1 MISFWGELKRR
12 NVVRVAIAY
21 AVVAWLLLQVADVV
35 LNNIEAPTWVFQAI
49 LLLLAIGFP
58 LALIFAWA
66 FELTPEGI
74 KKEKDV
80 DRSNSVTPV
89 TGRNLDYF
97 IIATLAIAVV
107 FLLVDRANMGVS
119 RDDSASS
126 TDQTS
131 ERSAEPAAT
140 ELGPKVAVLPF
151 DNLSGDS
158 TQVFFSDGLSEDI
171 SNALSRFKDI
181 RVIPA
186 SLTLAHRNS
195 TGLSAVGDELGADYV
210 IGGSVRLTPAAIRI
224 SARLIDVSSST
235 QLWGETYDRELST
248 SNLFD
253 IQSDVAQRVVTA
265 IADSSGVLSR
275 VGQHQLASQATDSLE
290 AYECVLR
297 GYAYLTIHTAETHLA
312 ARECLEQAVQL
323 DPEYADAWAHLGY
336 IYREEDQHNRNLEPN
351 ALERALSASKRAI
364 ELDGS
369 NPMARFAMSMT
380 KFSLGDF
387 NAGMSEAEK
396 MISLNPNDASKIA
409 ALAIYFVTAGYV
421 DRGVELVSWAESLLP
436 SPPRWFQLAY
446 ASAHYQSGKYDQVI
460 EELSRWDE
468 EGNDV
473 QWHIHKAAALGQM
486 GKTSEANRELD
497 RIFELFPRF
506 AEDPIGELRKFLLT
520 EDVVRKYYDGLKKAG
535 LQVELAE
542 KA

>member
-1 MISFWGELKRR
+1 MTSFWGELKRR

-80 DRSNSVTPV
+80 DRSNSITPAI
-89 TGRNLDYF
+89 GRKFDFF
-97 IIATLAIAVV
+97 IIAALAVAVV

-119 RDDSASS
+119 RDDSAIS
-126 TDQTS
+126 T
-131 ERSAEPAAT
+131 A
-140 ELGPKVAVLPF
+140 LGPKVAVLPF

-158 TQVFFSDGLSEDI
+158 TQDYFSDGLSEDI
-171 SNALSRFKDI
+171 STALSRFKDI

-186 SLTLAHRNS
+186 SLTMAYRD
-195 TGLSAVGDELGADYV
+195 TAELSAVGDELGAAYV
-210 IGGSVRLTPAAIRI
+210 IGGSVRLTPETIRI
-224 SARLIDVSSST
+224 SARLIGVSSSE
-235 QLWGETYDRELST
+235 QLWGETYDRDLSAA
-248 SNLFD
+248 NLFD

-275 VGQHQLASQATDSLE
+275 VGQHQLVSQTTDSLE

-297 GYAYLTIHTAETHLA
+297 GYAYLSIHTTETHLA
-312 ARECLEQAVQL
+312 ARECLERAVRL
-323 DPEYADAWAHLGY
+323 DPGYADAWAHLGY
-336 IYREEDQHNRNLEPN
+336 IYREEDQHNRNVLPKP
-351 ALERALSASKRAI
+351 LERALSATQRAI
-364 ELDGS
+364 ELDAS
-369 NPMARFAMSMT
+369 NPMARYAMAMT
-380 KFSLGDF
+380 KFSLGDLS
-387 NAGMSEAEK
+387 AGFSEAEK

-409 ALAIYFVTAGYV
+409 GIAVYFVTAGYV
-421 DRGVELVSWAESLLP
+421 DRGVELASWAESSLP
-436 SPPRWFQLAY
+436 SPPIWLHMTY
-446 ASAHYQSGKYDQVI
+446 ASAHYQSGDYDQVI

-468 EGNDV
+468 EGNEL

-497 RIFELFPRF
+497 RIYELFPAF
-506 AEDPIGELRKFLLT
+506 AEDPIRELRKFLLT
-520 EDVVRKYYDGLKKAG
+520 EDLVRKYYDGLKKAG

>member
-1 MISFWGELKRR
+1 MTSFWVELKRR
-12 NVVRVAIAY
+12 NVVRVAVAY

-80 DRSNSVTPV
+80 DRSNSITPV
-89 TGRNLDYF
+89 TGRKFDFF
-97 IIATLAIAVV
+97 IIAALAIAVV

-126 TDQTS
+126 TAQTS
-131 ERSAEPAAT
+131 ERSA
-140 ELGPKVAVLPF
+140 GPKVAVLPF

-158 TQVFFSDGLSEDI
+158 TQDYFSDGLSEDI
-171 SNALSRFKDI
+171 SIALSRFKDI

-186 SLTLAHRNS
+186 SMTLSYRNA
-195 TGLSAVGDELGADYV
+195 TELGAVGDDLGAAYI
-210 IGGSVRLTPAAIRI
+210 IGGSVRLTPETIRI

-248 SNLFD
+248 ANLFD
-253 IQSDVAQRVVTA
+253 IQSEVAQRVVAA

-275 VGQHQLASQATDSLE
+275 VGQHQLASQTTDSLK

-297 GYAYLTIHTAETHLA
+297 GYAYLTIHNTETHLA
-312 ARECLEQAVQL
+312 ARECLEQAVQI

-336 IYREEDQHNRNLEPN
+336 IYREEIHHTRNLEPD
-351 ALERALSASKRAI
+351 ALERALSASQRAI

-369 NPMARFAMSMT
+369 NPMARFAMAMT

-396 MISLNPNDASKIA
+396 MISLNPNDASKLA
-409 ALAIYFVTAGYV
+409 AVAAFFVTAGYT
-421 DRGVELVSWAESLLP
+421 DRGVELVTRAESLMP
-436 SPPRWFQLAY
+436 SPPIWLHSAY
-446 ASAHYQSGKYDQVI
+446 ASAHYQSGEYDQVLK
-460 EELSRWDE
+460 ELSRWDG

-486 GKTSEANRELD
+486 GRLSEANRELD
-497 RIFELFPRF
+497 SIYELFPHF
-506 AEDPIGELRKFLLT
+506 AEDPIGELRKFLLS
-520 EDVVRKYYDGLKKAG
+520 EDVVKKYYDGLKKAG